1 MYFDGSTVTDARK
14 GAEGSPVV
22 RVCGIEWTRERAA
35 ELMKHRRPV
44 PYVVGDRV
52 AALNPVRW
60 VREQTAA
67 LNDAPMRADRRRNL
81 IRVVELIGKSWHPLT
96 RVSTP
101 GHDVIAAALGVSRK
115 TVERLIADL
124 IDRRIIYRS
133 GGGRRKVL
141 PDGSTL
147 FLRAEYMMLRAQV
160 LAARVVCARCEIGFR
175 PSSPDDVLCRACV
188 VVVERKKARAEA
200 GAWNLSQVP
209 RSKRER
215 HQAAAAMQEHTSA
228 SGWLAGASAAA
239 VASVCR
245 RFWAA
250 GWTPGD
256 VLHAIEWR
264 PDGAWTYDSRPNDVA
279 GWLRHRLTYWVG
291 SDGRPRASRSQRE
304 RAARE
309 RAAAARERARVER
322 EREAAERA
330 KRREQGPSAAQVE
343 AWRVLAKVRPSGIYA
358 RRLRALGEPIS
369 TGTNVA
375 PSLPV
380 GGGSEIPT
388 RAHASGANDAGGVEP
403 PSGGDHRSKSFASA
417 WRAAQQRRQT
427 HPSPSIQPN

>member
-14 GAEGSPVV
+14 GAQGARVV
-22 RVCGIEWTRERAA
+22 RACGIEWTRERAA

-52 AALNPVRW
+52 AARNAVRW
-60 VREQTAA
+60 VREQKAA
-67 LNDAPMRADRRRNL
+67 LENAPMRSDRRRNL

-124 IDRRIIYRS
+124 IERRIIHRS
-133 GGGRRKVL
+133 GRGEKRIM
-141 PDGSTL
+141 PDGTTV
-147 FLRAEYMMLRAQV
+147 FLRAEYVLLRAQV
-160 LAARVVCARCEIGFR
+160 LVSRVVCARCEIGFR
-175 PSSPDDVLCRACV
+175 PSNPEAVLCRACAI
-188 VVVERKKARAEA
+188 VVERKKARAQA
-200 GAWNLSQVP
+200 GAWNLSRVP

-245 RFWAA
+245 PFWVA

-304 RAARE
+304 RAERE
-309 RAAAARERARVER
+309 RAAAAREAARVER

-330 KRREQGPSAAQVE
+330 RRREQGPSAAQVE

-358 RRLRALGEPIS
+358 RRLRALGEPVS
-369 TGTNVA
+369 TGVNVA

-427 HPSPSIQPN
+427 HPSPSIQPR